1 MLVGNFGKRYFL
13 GGGVCV
19 GNAAGGVKGMF
30 TPVAG
35 GIGGGGGL
43 AGFSARLCMCLGDS
57 SFPFRMDC
65 PGSDALRFV
74 AFCGGG
80 RR

>member
-1 MLVGNFGKRYFL
+1 MLVGNFGKRYFG

-35 GIGGGGGL
+35 RIGGVGVWRVSL
-43 AGFSARLCMCLGDS
+43 LGFAC
-57 SFPFRMDC
+57 
-65 PGSDALRFV
+65 A
-74 AFCGGG
+74 
-80 RR
+80 